1 MESLLSV
8 NNLVIEITSDAG
20 RSCVLD
26 GVSFDV
32 QPGEILGVVGESGCG
47 KSMMGLSLLGLL
59 PRGGRVTQGSAIYGG
74 KDLYAMDEEQLD
86 EVRGCEIGMVF
97 QDAPA
102 GLDPVYTVGDQL
114 MESILAHEKMSRS
127 QAKVRAAALL
137 ETVGLPDATV
147 MKKYPHTLS
156 GGQRQRVMIAMALSC
171 SPKLL
176 VADEPTT
183 ALDVT
188 IQAQIMELLRKLQ
201 REQGMSILLITHDI
215 GLVAQMTDRVM
226 VMYAGQVVECAPTA
240 ELFAH
245 PAHPYTQALL
255 RSVPH
260 ADGGNEQL
268 HGIPGSVPER
278 YGEMHGCRFA
288 SRCPHAADIC
298 AQPQDM
304 QGVDEHAEH
313 TARCCRLREGGEA
326 RV

>member
-26 GVSFDV
+26 GVGFDV
-32 QPGEILGVVGESGCG
+32 RPGEILGIVGESGCG

-176 VADEPTT
+176 IADEPTT

-278 YGEMHGCRFA
+278 YGEMRGCRFA

-313 TARCCRLREGGEA
+313 TARCCRFREGGEA